1 MLKEKI
7 YFERREVTLLTVDF
21 SGTIEEYAM
30 AWLKLTNNAR
40 EYGNMIWKIENCS
53 GNNVYVY
60 CNPEYADAVKKFCEG
75 IYVSYHEDEKK
86 MHCIGKVINEEEI
99 TVGVPIYEWE
109 STCKVDDPQWGEDC
123 DKSISNW
130 MAVSEEFYV

>member
-1 MLKEKI
+1 MLKEKM
-7 YFERREVTLLTVDF
+7 YFERKKAVLLTVDF

-60 CNPEYADAVKKFCEG
+60 CNPKSADAVKDFCEG
-75 IYVSYHEDEKK
+75 IYVSYHEDEEK
-86 MHCIGKVINEEEI
+86 MHYIGKVIEEEEV

-109 STCKVDDPQWGEDC
+109 STCKVDDPQWEEDC
-123 DKSISNW
+123 DKSIGSW
-130 MAVSEEFYV
+130 MAVDSE